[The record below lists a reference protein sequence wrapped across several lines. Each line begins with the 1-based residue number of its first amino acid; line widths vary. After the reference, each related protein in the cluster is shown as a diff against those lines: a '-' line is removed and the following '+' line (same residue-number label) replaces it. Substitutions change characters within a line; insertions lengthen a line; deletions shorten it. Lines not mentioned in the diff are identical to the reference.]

1 MAIDWRAVWMML
13 PKRRFSAAELQRAI
27 PEPPSRSVQVA
38 VLLNIALGVVAYVW
52 AFGGDI
58 PPLLSVAL
66 AAASVLLVAMLALA
80 WRDPSH
86 RLAQAA
92 YYVLPLALGL
102 GTGLAMRRIG
112 ALSQAQVLTVALVA
126 LIASLML
133 WFAIV
138 YRHKYVEMRL
148 AELDERE
155 RSADMARQL
164 AQAQIQPH
172 FLFNSLA
179 SLQHWVHARDD
190 RAAPMLDALLG
201 FLRATLPL
209 FDRRTIALADEAQAV
224 RQYLAV
230 MQLRLGER
238 LRWQVDIEP
247 RAGAARLPPGLLLT
261 LVENAIEHGV
271 QPSLRGGEVRVAARA
286 DAGRLAIDVRDTGPG
301 LDSASGAPGV
311 GLANARARLLQAFG
325 ATATLALESP
335 PEGGCAA
342 RIDCPFDTEKP

>member
-58 PPLLSVAL
+58 PLLLSAAL
-66 AAASVLLVAMLALA
+66 AAASLLLVAMLALA

-86 RLAQAA
+86 RLAHAA
-92 YYVLPLALGL
+92 YYVLPVALGL

-112 ALSQAQVLTVALVA
+112 ALNQAQVLTVALVA

-164 AQAQIQPH
+164 ARPRSSRTSCTTRWRRCSTGCRPRTTAPRRCSRADR
-172 FLFNSLA
+172 LPA
-179 SLQHWVHARDD
+179 RHAAAVRPRAPGPGRRGRGGAPVPGRDAAAPG
-190 RAAPMLDALLG
+190 RAAA
-201 FLRATLPL
+201 
-209 FDRRTIALADEAQAV
+209 RR
-224 RQYLAV
+224 RSH
-230 MQLRLGER
+230 R
-238 LRWQVDIEP
+238 P
-247 RAGAARLPPGLLLT
+247 RRRPARLPPGLLLT
-261 LVENAIEHGV
+261 WWKT
-271 QPSLRGGEVRVAARA
+271 PS
-286 DAGRLAIDVRDTGPG
+286 
-301 LDSASGAPGV
+301 S
-311 GLANARARLLQAFG
+311 
-325 ATATLALESP
+325 TA
-335 PEGGCAA
+335 
-342 RIDCPFDTEKP
+342 